1 MKISEFSVKN
11 YQFTIIIF
19 VMVMALGISSLLTMP
34 RGEDPPFNAPSFVVI
49 AVYPGTSPNDMEELV
64 TDPIEEKLNELSDIK
79 RIRTQIDD
87 GLMICQIDFIWGSD
101 IDSKYNEVVR
111 EINNLRPSL
120 PAELLS
126 LEVRKLTSSDVNTK
140 QIALISENASYKAMY
155 DEADRL
161 KTELEKISG
170 VKKVEVHG
178 YPDQEVRVSLD
189 LEKMAQNKIPL
200 IRVIGAI
207 KNENVN
213 IPGGSI
219 DMGARKFNVKTSG
232 DYGSVDEI
240 KNTIV
245 FTSADKIVYMKDIA
259 DVEMGYEDESYLA
272 RFNGKRAVFV
282 TVSEKERTNI
292 LAINEQITPVL
303 EKFATTLPANI
314 AFDTGFNQ
322 ADDVSKRLSG
332 FAVDFSI
339 AIFLVLLT
347 LLPLGW
353 RASVIVMIS
362 IPLSL
367 SIGLALLN
375 LFGYTINQLSIV
387 GLVVALGL
395 LVDDSIVVV
404 ENIER
409 FLRNGYTRKAAAIE
423 ATKQIGLAVVGCTA
437 TLIFAFLPIVFL
449 PEGSGDFIRSLPIAV
464 ITTVLASL
472 FVSLTIIPFLAS
484 LILSRT
490 HNPEGNF
497 FMRGLKKVISGS
509 YRQLLHRALAHPFI
523 TLAVAFGIFVL
534 SLSLFPVVG
543 FSLFPKSEKPM
554 FMVNIET
561 PLGTNLYAT
570 DSVARFVENE
580 LKQQPEIKSFFT
592 NVGKGN
598 PRVYY
603 NIAPKNEAS
612 NYAQFFIRTEPLSMN
627 ELERLIDV
635 LRDKFNTYPNAKI
648 EVKQFEQGPP
658 VEAPIAMRIFGENLD
673 TLRSLA
679 FEVEQLMQ
687 KTDGTI
693 YINNPLLSQ
702 KTDLHVAINKDKAG
716 LLGIPVAEIDRT
728 VRLGIAGLN
737 IGNYRDEKGDEH
749 PINITLPKEGNHPTL
764 AQFDK
769 IYVSSVTGNLVPL
782 RQLATLEMNSS
793 VPTINHYDKNRYITV
808 TSFVKT
814 GYNTNAVTQQIIQKM
829 DQLHLPQGYS
839 YQAAGEVESSR
850 ESFAGLGTIIIIT
863 IFGILGILLLE
874 FGTFK
879 STFIVLSV
887 IPLGVIGAVFTLL
900 IVGKT
905 FSFVAVIGLIALIG
919 IEVKNSILLVDFTN
933 YLRERGMEL
942 NKAIEQA
949 GETRFVPIILTT
961 MTAIG
966 GLTPLV
972 LEDAPLYAPLA
983 WVLIGGLISSTLL
996 TRLVTPVLYKLLAP
1010 KVEVLEQSEVSA

>member
-34 RGEDPPFNAPSFVVI
+34 RGEDPPFNAPYFVVI

-64 TDPIEEKLNELSDIK
+64 ADPIEEKLNELTDIK
-79 RIRTQIDD
+79 RIRTEIDD
-87 GLMICQIDFIWGSD
+87 GLMIAQIDFTWGSD
-101 IDSKYNEVVR
+101 IDGKYNEVVR
-111 EINNLRPSL
+111 EINNIRSSL
-120 PAELLS
+120 PADLLS
-126 LEVRKLTSSDVNTK
+126 LEVKKLTSSDVNTK
-140 QIALISENASYKAMY
+140 QVALISENASYKSLY

-161 KTELEKISG
+161 KTALEKVQG
-170 VKKVEVHG
+170 VKNVDIHG
-178 YPDQEVRVSLD
+178 YPEQQVRISLN

-200 IRVIGAI
+200 FRVMAAI

-219 DMGARKFNVKTSG
+219 DMGSKKFNVKTSG
-232 DYGSVDEI
+232 DYNSVEEI
-240 KNTIV
+240 RNTIV
-245 FTSADKIVYMKDIA
+245 LTSAEKIVYMKDIA
-259 DVEMGYEDESYLA
+259 TVELSYEDESYLA

-282 TVSEKERTNI
+282 TVSEKDRTNI
-292 LAINEQITPVL
+292 LAINKEITPIMQ
-303 EKFATTLPANI
+303 EFKTTLPANI
-314 AFDTGFNQ
+314 DFDAGFNQ
-322 ADDVSKRLSG
+322 AEDVSKRLSG
-332 FAVDFSI
+332 FARDFGI

-353 RASVIVMIS
+353 RASIIVMIS

-367 SIGLALLN
+367 SIGLAMLN
-375 LFGYTINQLSIV
+375 FFGYTINQLSIV

-409 FLRNGYTRKAAAIE
+409 FLRNGYSRKDAAIQ

-464 ITTVLASL
+464 ISTVLASL
-472 FVSLTIIPFLAS
+472 FVSLTIIPFLSS
-484 LILSRT
+484 LLLSRT
-490 HNPEGNF
+490 HNPEGNM
-497 FMRGLKKVISGS
+497 FMRGLKKIISGS
-509 YRQLLHRALAHPFI
+509 YRQLLHRALAYPYVTLFI
-523 TLAVAFGIFVL
+523 AFGIFVL
-534 SLSLFPVVG
+534 SIALIPVVG

-554 FMVNIET
+554 FMVNVET

-570 DSVARFVENE
+570 DSVALFVEHE
-580 LKQQPEIKSFFT
+580 LKQHPQITSFFT

-598 PRVYY
+598 PRIYY
-603 NIAPKNEAS
+603 NIAPKNESS
-612 NYAQFFIRTEPLSMN
+612 NYAQFFIRTKHLSMT
-627 ELERLIDV
+627 ELEEMIDS
-635 LRDKFNTYPNAKI
+635 LRMKFHGYPNAKI

-673 TLRSLA
+673 TLRALA
-679 FEVEQLMQ
+679 FKVEDIMKQ
-687 KTDGTI
+687 TDGTI
-693 YINNPLLSQ
+693 YITNPLLSQ
-702 KTDLHVAINKDKAG
+702 KTDLQIAINKDKAG

-728 VRLGIAGLN
+728 VRLGITGLN
-737 IGNYRDEKGDEH
+737 IGTYRDEKGDEH
-749 PINITLPKEGNHPTL
+749 QINVVLPKEGKHPSID
-764 AQFDK
+764 QFDK
-769 IYVSSVTGNLVPL
+769 VYVSSVAGNLIPL
-782 RQLATLEMNSS
+782 RQLATIEMNTS
-793 VPTINHYDKNRYITV
+793 VPTIKHYNKNRYITV
-808 TSFVKT
+808 TSYVKT
-814 GYNTNAVTQQIIQKM
+814 GYNTGEVTNQIIDQM
-829 DQLHLPQGYS
+829 DALNLPADYS
-839 YQAAGEVESSR
+839 YQAAGEVESSQ

-900 IVGKT
+900 LVGKT
-905 FSFVAVIGLIALIG
+905 LSFVAVVGLIALIG

-933 YLRERGMEL
+933 YLRERGVEL

-961 MTAIG
+961 LTAIG

-1010 KVEVLEQSEVSA
+1010 KVEVADEVED